1 MDNFCRIT
9 RKGHT
14 EMPMIEVTGKVAKSI
29 TTQTGKG
36 IVKFWEKSNFK
47 GNDKFVLWTAWF
59 EQPMMHIGENDEIT
73 ITGRL
78 STKISTYTTKDGEEK
93 TGVEHH
99 LNDSAVKRHVGI
111 GNTPEPTFTADE
123 EVPF

>member
-1 MDNFCRIT
+1 
-9 RKGHT
+9 
-14 EMPMIEVTGKVAKSI
+14 MPMIEVSGKVAKSI
-29 TTQTGKG
+29 QTQTGKG

-59 EQPMMHIGENDEIT
+59 EQPMLHIGENDEIT
-73 ITGRL
+73 ISGRL
-78 STKISTYTTKDGEEK
+78 STKISTYTNKDGEEK

-99 LNDSAVKRHVGI
+99 LNDSAVMKHVGI
-111 GNTPEPTFTADE
+111 GNTLTPAFTADE

>member
-1 MDNFCRIT
+1 
-9 RKGHT
+9 
-14 EMPMIEVTGKVAKSI
+14 MPMIEVTGKVAKSI
-29 TTQTGKG
+29 QTQTGKG
-36 IVKFWEKSNFK
+36 IIKFWEKSNFK

-59 EQPMMHIGENDEIT
+59 EQPMLHVGENDEIT

-78 STKISTYTTKDGEEK
+78 STKMSTYTTKDGEEK

-99 LNDSAVKRHVGI
+99 LNDSAIKRHVGI
-111 GNTPEPTFTADE
+111 GNTPQPTFTTDE